1 MTRKLIRF
9 ILPVALLAVSAF
21 AQNGTATVPAPQT
34 GANKIGIINIQEA
47 ILASN
52 EGQRD
57 LSALQKK
64 FEPTQNELNAL
75 NKEIDSL
82 KTQLQTQGDKMNE
95 EARNS
100 LVKNIENKQKTLQ
113 RRAEDAQSDFQ
124 SQQGEVANRI
134 GVKIMEVVD
143 KYAKQNGYTMVL
155 DVSSPQSPVLW
166 ALPNTN
172 VTKDIV
178 DAYNARSG
186 VAAPVGGTGQAATP
200 PSAPRPQTSPRPA
213 GSTTAPRPTTPK
225 Q

>member
-57 LSALQKK
+57 LNALQKK

-186 VAAPVGGTGQAATP
+186 VAAPVGATGQAATP

>member
-9 ILPVALLAVSAF
+9 ILPVVLLAVSAS

-57 LSALQKK
+57 LNALQKK

-95 EARNS
+95 EARNG

-186 VAAPVGGTGQAATP
+186 VAAPVGATGQAATP
-200 PSAPRPQTSPRPA
+200 PSAPRPQTPRPA